1 MSLYLGSQ
9 PVQIASTVVRDI
21 RIGED
26 LIQPSYFVEQSDEDI
41 LKDYIYTSDLSNNY
55 RLTKYIGMEDNVVV
69 PLINGGKQ

>member
-26 LIQPSYFVEQSDEDI
+26 LIQPSYFVEHSDEDI
-41 LKDYIYTSDLSNNY
+41 LKDYEFTNDTYNNY
-55 RLTKYIGMEDNVVV
+55 RLTKYIGSSEDVTV
-69 PLINGGKQ
+69 PYVK